1 MSIDFQAH
9 VFPKEY
15 VEVLTEVNGFPR
27 GKFEGGR
34 LLVDYGHGMV
44 DQRHKILSK
53 LQDLDK
59 RLEYMDALEIQTQ
72 VLTVA
77 IPGSNA
83 GNSAQSLRLSRA
95 VNDFI
100 SSAMKRHKG
109 RFLGLASLPLL
120 NQRDAISEL
129 ERAAN
134 SLELVGVEI
143 YSNARGHPVDDHRFW
158 RIYEKMEDLGV
169 GLYIHP
175 TTPYM
180 AKEEL
185 LKDYYLWGP
194 SFGYTFDTA
203 LAVLRFINSGVM
215 EEFKRL
221 KVMIGHLGE
230 TLPYIIDRID
240 WAYTRFPDLSAN
252 LKRKPHE
259 YLLDMYVDTAG
270 IFSRPSLECALKVL
284 NHNKLVLGT
293 DYPFEDIDKAV
304 SFVKDSGISERL
316 KKKILVDNGKTFLKN

>member
-9 VFPKEY
+9 VFPQEY
-15 VEVLTEVNGFPR
+15 ADVLTQVRGFPR
-27 GKFEGGR
+27 GRFEQGK
-34 LLVDYGHGMV
+34 LVVDYGHGMV

-53 LQDLDK
+53 LQDLDE
-59 RLEYMDALEIQTQ
+59 RLECMDSLGIQTQ

-83 GNSAQSLRLSRA
+83 GNRAQSVRLSRA
-95 VNDFI
+95 VNNFI
-100 SSAMKRHKG
+100 SSAVRKYRG

-129 ERAAN
+129 ERAIN
-134 SLELVGVEI
+134 SLEFVGVEI
-143 YSNARGHPVDDHRFW
+143 YSNMRGRPIDDRMFW
-158 RIYEKMEDLGV
+158 KIYEKMEDLGV

-180 AKEEL
+180 AKEDL
-185 LKDYYLWGP
+185 LKDYHLWGP

-203 LAVLRFINSGVM
+203 LAILRFINSGVM
-215 EEFKRL
+215 EEFKKL

-270 IFSRPSLECALKVL
+270 IFSGPSLECALKVL
-284 NHNKLVLGT
+284 NHDKLVLGT
-293 DYPFEDIDKAV
+293 DYPFEDIQKAV
-304 SFVKDSGISERL
+304 SFVKDSRISKHL
-316 KKKILVDNGKTFLKN
+316 KKKILVDNGKAFLKS